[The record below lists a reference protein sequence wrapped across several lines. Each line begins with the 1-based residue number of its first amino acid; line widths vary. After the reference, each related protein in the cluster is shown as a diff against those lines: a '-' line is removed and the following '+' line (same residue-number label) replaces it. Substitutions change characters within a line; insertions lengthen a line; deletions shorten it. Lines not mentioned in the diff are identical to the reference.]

1 MSSTTEPTQL
11 LDEHSCVGQKS
22 AAIFSLR
29 AKEFARLDR
38 DGHTYLDYTG
48 GMVYPE
54 SLVKAH
60 AELLIH
66 NTYGN
71 PHSNNP
77 TSLAATALCDKARA
91 DVLSFFNASP
101 DEYVCI
107 FTSNASG
114 ALRIVGES
122 FPFTTNGQYLLLMD
136 NHNSVNGIREF
147 ARARGA
153 TVSYAKTTS
162 KLRIDDDLLESM
174 LQKGENTSTPKLF
187 AFPAQS
193 NFSGVKHSLEWIERA
208 QQRGWYVLLDAA
220 AYVPTS
226 PLDLSV
232 HKPDFVAMSF
242 YKIFGYPTGIGA
254 LLMRKKMFGVMQR
267 PWFAGGTIKFV
278 STTSSDHVLATD
290 HEAFEDGTINY
301 LGLPAVSLGLAFM
314 KQLGMNHVCSHIQG
328 LTRDLI
334 NGLQTL
340 RHTSGAKIVR
350 ILGPNS
356 GYRRGGTV
364 TIDVFGED
372 GVIIQPGLVE
382 RLANLARISIR
393 SGCFCNPGDSEM
405 LFPEAWKDIRQIL
418 TNTGDVLK
426 AREQGLNVAAAVRIS
441 IGIATS
447 EGDISNLLAFLSQF
461 KDRVTKDV
469 EEMEA
474 AGYATGK
481 LVTSATPCTYNQ
493 PRSNL

>member
-1 MSSTTEPTQL
+1 MTDR

-22 AAIFSLR
+22 AAIFALR

-38 DGHTYLDYTG
+38 DNHTYLDYTG
-48 GMVYPE
+48 GMLYPE

-60 AELLIH
+60 AELMIN

-91 DVLSFFNASP
+91 DVLSFFNADP
-101 DEYVCI
+101 EEYVCI

-122 FPFTTNGQYLLLMD
+122 FPFTAGGEYLLLMD

-153 TVSYAKTTS
+153 SVSYAKTTS

-174 LQKGENTSTPKLF
+174 LQKGERNTAPKLF

-208 QQRGWYVLLDAA
+208 QERGWYTLLDAA
-220 AYVPTS
+220 AYVPTT

-232 HKPDFVAMSF
+232 HKPDFVTMSF

-278 STTSSDHVLATD
+278 STSSDQHVLATD

-314 KQLGMNHVCSHIQG
+314 KQIGMKRICSHIQG

-340 RHTSGAKIVR
+340 RHSSGRKIVR

-356 GYRRGGTV
+356 AYRRGGTV
-364 TIDVFGED
+364 TIDVFGADE
-372 GVIIQPGLVE
+372 VIIQPGVVE
-382 RLANLARISIR
+382 RLANVARISIR

-405 LFPEAWKDIRQIL
+405 LFPEAWKDIRRII
-418 TNTGDVLK
+418 TDTGDALK

-441 IGIATS
+441 LGIATS
-447 EGDISNLLAFLSQF
+447 EGDILNLLAFLTQF
-461 KDRVTKDV
+461 KDRAVKDV
-469 EEMEA
+469 EAMEEA
-474 AGYATGK
+474 AYGNGK
-481 LVTSATPCTYNQ
+481 GAELGTSCTYS
-493 PRSNL
+493 PPVKSSL